1 MKKSNKKTPIV
12 FYVGILLACLTLV
25 SIHMTS
31 GLYARYTTS
40 ASGQD
45 SARVARFE
53 VTETLQVIKAD
64 GTTESTFVVGDVLR
78 PGVSTTYTFTVKN
91 NSEVA
96 VSLTVQNTK
105 YTIKNTSTDTS
116 RISDTRYEE
125 LPILVSGEAV
135 VLQPGE
141 TRDVKFYLTWD
152 SAKTDPSYGYMID
165 MVELT
170 VIVQQVD

>member
-53 VTETLQVIKAD
+53 VTETLEVIKAD
-64 GTTESTFVVGDVLR
+64 GTTENTFVVGDVLR

-105 YTIKNTSTDTS
+105 YTIGDEGKV
-116 RISDTRYEE
+116 SDTRYDE

-141 TRDVKFYLTWD
+141 TRNVVFELIWD
-152 SAKTDPSYGYMID
+152 PAKTDPSYGYMID

>member
-53 VTETLQVIKAD
+53 VTETLQVIRAD
-64 GTTESTFVVGDVLR
+64 GTTENTFVVGDVLR

-105 YTIKNTSTDTS
+105 YTIGDEGEV
-116 RISDTRYEE
+116 SDTRYDE
-125 LPILVSGEAV
+125 LPILVSSEAV
-135 VLQPGE
+135 VVPPGV
-141 TRDVKFYLTWD
+141 TRDVVFELTWD
-152 SAKTDPSYGYMID
+152 PEKTDPSYGHMID

>member
-53 VTETLQVIKAD
+53 VTETLKVIKAD
-64 GTTESTFVVGDVLR
+64 GTTENTFVVGDVLR
-78 PGVSTTYTFTVKN
+78 PGVSTTYTFTVRN

-105 YTIKNTSTDTS
+105 YSIGDEGEV
-116 RISDTRYEE
+116 SDTRYDE
-125 LPILVSGEAV
+125 LPILVSSEAV
-135 VLQPGE
+135 VVPPGV
-141 TRDVKFYLTWD
+141 TRNVVFKLTWD
-152 SAKTDPSYGYMID
+152 PAKTDPSYGYMID

>member
-1 MKKSNKKTPIV
+1 MKKSNRRTPIV

-45 SARVARFE
+45 SARVARFA

-64 GTTESTFVVGDVLR
+64 GTTGDTFVVGDVLR
-78 PGVSTTYTFTVKN
+78 PGASTTYTFTVQN

-96 VSLTVQNTK
+96 VSLTVQNTE
-105 YTIKNTSTDTS
+105 YPIGNEGE
-116 RISDTRYEE
+116 ISNTRYDE
-125 LPILVSGEAV
+125 LPIQVSGGAV

-141 TRDVKFYLTWD
+141 TRDVVFTLTWD
-152 SAKTDPSYGYMID
+152 PAKIDPSYGYMID